1 MSTSQPNLDFDSN
14 NPLNTQS
21 QAPSCDINLVDVDD
35 IECESGRQTSQANRR
50 STKRSSS
57 GGPKQTSEA
66 WNHFKREIINGEV
79 KAICHHCG
87 KALAGH
93 HKQGTSHFLSHVTSC
108 LRKIGGKKL
117 DDGTSPKP
125 NFGSVDNDIVQ

>member
-1 MSTSQPNLDFDSN
+1 MEKKRVKRWTYEDFDPKEIEEAHNSKVEMSTPQPNLVDTDFDSN

-21 QAPSCDINLVDVDD
+21 QAPSCDINLVDIDD
-35 IECESGRQTSQANRR
+35 IECESGRHTSQANRR
-50 STKRSSS
+50 SNKRSSY
-57 GGPKQTSEA
+57 GGSKQTSEA

-93 HKQGTSHFLSHVTSC
+93 H
-108 LRKIGGKKL
+108 R
-117 DDGTSPKP
+117 
-125 NFGSVDNDIVQ
+125 